1 MIHRFTRTA
10 AILIVMALLLPT
22 LAACGTG
29 TLGGVTPTPVAIIP
43 CATDVTINAVT
54 EPTTPAEGTATVPGT
69 PTPGQPSDAPA
80 YSELNAKLEALRKIL
95 AGITTP
101 EQYEQ
106 QQAPIE
112 KARQE
117 LAGAWTALAGRNLKG
132 WEGWVIATGKDAA
145 TMGLHMGLEVPESLL
160 DNEDTVLLALFD
172 PFTSDQSAPAA
183 NKARGMMTSFAA
195 PEPFVVVSKPSTSGG
210 KALCLGQ
217 KVTFDGIADKAFY
230 QGEHIGLYMPQAA
243 LTITEHKLADLKPFT
258 GMEGVAVHFE
268 RLRCFG
274 FCPDYEV
281 TAFGNGV
288 LLFHGR
294 YFTRIQGFRV
304 ATVDQATM
312 QKLLDTLDKANFDTM
327 PSYTNYEITD
337 LPYAN
342 ITLVRG
348 GKTHTVQHYQG
359 DSTAPESLTTLENTI
374 DEILNTAQWT
384 Q

>member
-1 MIHRFTRTA
+1 VIHRFTRAA

-29 TLGGVTPTPVAIIP
+29 TLGGVTPTPVAVIP
-43 CATDVTINAVT
+43 CATDVTTNIPT
-54 EPTTPAEGTATVPGT
+54 EPTTPAEGTVTVPST
-69 PTPGQPSDAPA
+69 PTPGQPPDAPA
-80 YSELNAKLEALRKIL
+80 YSEINTKLEALSKVL

-106 QQAPIE
+106 QQAQIE
-112 KARQE
+112 KAKQE
-117 LAGAWTALAGRNLKG
+117 LADAWTVLAGKNVKG

-172 PFTSDQSAPAA
+172 PFAADQSAPTA
-183 NKARGMMTSFAA
+183 NKARDMTSNFAV

-210 KALCLGQ
+210 TSLCLGQ
-217 KVTFDGIADKAFY
+217 KVTFDGIVDKAFY
-230 QGEHIGLYMPQAA
+230 QGENIGLYMPQASLA
-243 LTITEHKLADLKPFT
+243 ITEHKLADLKPFT

-281 TAFGNGV
+281 TVFGNGV
-288 LLFHGR
+288 VLFHGR
-294 YFTRIQGFRV
+294 FYTRIQGFRV
-304 ATVDQATM
+304 ATVDQATL

-348 GKTHTVQHYQG
+348 DKTHKVEHYQG